1 MEKSNSK
8 NENIGGNQV
17 NIKQKIFI
25 ILISMILLSATALAV
40 PQNNLSAGTNLKAP
54 VAAFSAHP
62 TSSGYAPLKVV
73 FTDKSTGPHTSYK
86 WSFGDGTYSTV
97 KNPAHTYTKAGNY
110 TVSLKVSNAA
120 GNNTVTKSNYIV
132 VNALKAPVAA
142 FSAHPSTGIA
152 PLKVAFSDR
161 STGIHTSYKWS
172 FGDGTYSTAKNP
184 VHKYTKAGNYTV
196 SLMVS
201 NAAGN
206 NTATKSN
213 YIVVNALKA
222 PVAAFSA
229 YPISGKAPLKVS
241 FIDKSIGVHN
251 SCKWNFGDNSF
262 STEKSP
268 VHKYTKA
275 GNYTVSLKVSNAA
288 GNNTKTMS
296 NYIVVKSR

>member
-8 NENIGGNQV
+8 NENIGGNQL

-40 PQNNLSAGTNLKAP
+40 PQNNSSAGTHLKAP
-54 VAAFSAHP
+54 VAAFSAHQ
-62 TSSGYAPLKVV
+62 TSGYAPLKVA
-73 FTDKSTGPHTSYK
+73 FTDKSTGSRTSYK
-86 WSFGDGTYSTV
+86 WSFGDGKYSTV

-120 GNNTVTKSNYIV
+120 GNNTATKSNYIV
-132 VNALKAPVAA
+132 VKALKAPVAA

-152 PLKVAFSDR
+152 PLKVAFTDR
-161 STGIHTSYKWS
+161 STGIHTSWKWS
-172 FGDGTYSTAKNP
+172 FGDGTYSREKNP

-196 SLMVS
+196 SLTVS

-206 NTATKSN
+206 NTVTKSN

-241 FIDKSIGVHN
+241 FIDKSIGVHT
-251 SCKWNFGDNSF
+251 SCKWSFGDNSF
-262 STEKSP
+262 STEKNP

-275 GNYTVSLKVSNAA
+275 GNYTISLKVSNAA

-296 NYIVVKSR
+296 NYIIVKSR

>member
-1 MEKSNSK
+1 M
-8 NENIGGNQV
+8 
-17 NIKQKIFI
+17 
-25 ILISMILLSATALAV
+25 
-40 PQNNLSAGTNLKAP
+40 KAP
-54 VAAFSAHP
+54 VAAFSAHS
-62 TSSGYAPLKVV
+62 TSGY
-73 FTDKSTGPHTSYK
+73 
-86 WSFGDGTYSTV
+86 
-97 KNPAHTYTKAGNY
+97 
-110 TVSLKVSNAA
+110 
-120 GNNTVTKSNYIV
+120 
-132 VNALKAPVAA
+132 
-142 FSAHPSTGIA
+142 A

-172 FGDGTYSTAKNP
+172 FGDETYSREKNP

-196 SLMVS
+196 SLTVS

-206 NTATKSN
+206 NTVTKSN

-241 FIDKSIGVHN
+241 FIDKSIGVHI
-251 SCKWNFGDNSF
+251 SCKWSFGDNSF
-262 STEKSP
+262 STEKNP